1 LQEIASLRRFRSFG
15 VHMIEE
21 TAQIMLH
28 FTMQKKVYIYT
39 YGCQMNVHDSEK
51 MLGALSDRG
60 YIVAKEPEN
69 ADLIVFN
76 TCAIRE
82 KAEQKF
88 YSQLGRTKFLKR
100 KNQELKIAV
109 AGCVAQESK
118 GKIFKKA
125 PFVDFLLGPHNVHR
139 IHEIVSGEG
148 RMTSFEESSSDT
160 VASSVR
166 AERGDHVRAWVS
178 IMYGCN
184 NFCSYCIVPYTRGRE
199 ISRPSE
205 SILDEIRDLR
215 DKGYRELTLLGQN
228 VNSYCSD
235 IDFTGLLKKVD
246 STGIERVR
254 FVTSHPRDISWDLI
268 RAMADLPSVCEHI
281 HLPIQS
287 GSDRILQ
294 LMNRGYTYEQ
304 YRNKIAFLKKVIP
317 GISVTTDVIAGFPG
331 ETDEDH
337 QATLTA
343 LQETEFD
350 GIFAFKYSPR
360 EGTKAFAMA
369 GHLPEELRTERLNAI
384 LKLQEEIT
392 FRKNKALEGTTQEIL
407 IDGHSE
413 TITKNLLTGR
423 TRTNKIVTIP
433 DAGEAKGTF
442 LSVNIERARL
452 HSLQGIAAP
461 VCGKPSE

>member
-1 LQEIASLRRFRSFG
+1 ME
-15 VHMIEE
+15 
-21 TAQIMLH
+21 
-28 FTMQKKVYIYT
+28 KKVYIYT

-51 MLGALSDRG
+51 ILGALTDRG

-100 KNQELKIAV
+100 RNRELKIAV

-125 PFVDFLLGPHNVHR
+125 PFVDFLLGPQNIHK

-148 RMTSFEESSSDT
+148 RVTSFEESSSDIAANA
-160 VASSVR
+160 VK
-166 AERGDHVRAWVS
+166 AERGDHVKAWVS

-205 SILDEIRDLR
+205 DIQGEIRELC
-215 DKGYRELTLLGQN
+215 DKGYREITLLGQN

-235 IDFTGLLKKVD
+235 TDFTGLLKKVD

-254 FVTSHPRDISWDLI
+254 FVTSHPRDISPDLI
-268 RAMADLPSVCEHI
+268 HAMADLPSVCEHI

-287 GSDRILQ
+287 GSDRILR

-304 YRNKIAFLKKVIP
+304 YRKKIRCLKKAMP
-317 GISVTTDVIAGFPG
+317 DISVTTDVIAGFPG

-337 QATLTA
+337 KATLTA
-343 LQETEFD
+343 LQETGFD

-360 EGTKAFAMA
+360 EGTRAFSMT
-369 GHLPEELRTERLNAI
+369 GHLPEEMRTERLNAI
-384 LKLQEEIT
+384 LKLQEQIT
-392 FRKNKALEGTTQEIL
+392 FRRNKALEGTTQEIL
-407 IDGHSE
+407 IDGRSE
-413 TITKNLLTGR
+413 TTNNLLTGR
-423 TRTNKIVTIP
+423 TRTNKIVTIR
-433 DAGEAKGTF
+433 DAGQAIGTF
-442 LSVNIERARL
+442 LSVKIKKARL
-452 HSLQGIAAP
+452 HSLEGIDGPIQEAL
-461 VCGKPSE
+461 

>member
-1 LQEIASLRRFRSFG
+1 LQEIASLRRFRSP
-15 VHMIEE
+15 VAPRIEE
-21 TAQIMLH
+21 TIPIMLH

-51 MLGALSDRG
+51 MLGVLTDKG
-60 YIVAKEPEN
+60 YVVANEPEK

-100 KNQELKIAV
+100 KNRELRIAV

-118 GKIFKKA
+118 DRIFKKA
-125 PFVDFLLGPHNVHR
+125 PFVDFLLGPQNVHR
-139 IHEIVSGEG
+139 IHEIVSGER
-148 RMTSFEESSSDT
+148 RMTSFEESCDT
-160 VASSVR
+160 AASSVR

-199 ISRPSE
+199 ISRPSK
-205 SILDEIRDLR
+205 SILDEIMDLR
-215 DKGYRELTLLGQN
+215 GNGYREVTLLGQN
-228 VNSYCSD
+228 VNSYRSD
-235 IDFTGLLKKVD
+235 TDFTGLLKRVD
-246 STGIERVR
+246 ATGIERVR
-254 FVTSHPRDISWDLI
+254 FVTSHPRDISMDLI

-287 GSDRILQ
+287 GSDRILH
-294 LMNRGYTYEQ
+294 LMNRGYTYGK
-304 YRNKIAFLKKVIP
+304 YREKIDFLKKTIP
-317 GISVTTDVIAGFPG
+317 GISITTDVIAGFPG
-331 ETDEDH
+331 ETAEDH

-343 LQETEFD
+343 LKETEFD

-360 EGTKAFAMA
+360 RGTKAFAMA
-369 GHLPEELRTERLNAI
+369 GQLPEELRTKRLHAI
-384 LKLQEEIT
+384 LKQQEEIT
-392 FRKNKALEGTTQEIL
+392 FGKNKALERSVQEIL
-407 IDGHSE
+407 IDGRSE
-413 TITKNLLTGR
+413 TNGNLLTGR

-433 DAGEAKGTF
+433 AAGEANGTF
-442 LSVNIERARL
+442 LSVKIERARL
-452 HSLQGIAAP
+452 HSLEGIHAAAY
-461 VCGKPSE
+461 GNPSE